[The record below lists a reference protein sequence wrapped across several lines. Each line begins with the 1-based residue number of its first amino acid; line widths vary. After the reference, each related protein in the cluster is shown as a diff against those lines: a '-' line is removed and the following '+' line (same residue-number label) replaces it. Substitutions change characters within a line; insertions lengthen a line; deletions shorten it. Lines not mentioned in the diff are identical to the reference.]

1 MHRLVLALAVV
12 LVAPVAFAAG
22 APGGAPAAKP
32 TEKTADATGPG
43 SIAGV
48 VAFKGAAPKAES
60 FKVSDPGCGA
70 ASVTDPSVL
79 VSKDGKALGNV
90 FVRIIKNAPPAAE
103 LPAGPVVVEQ
113 QGCLYRPFVQG
124 AVKGQKIQ
132 LRNTDGTMHNIHA
145 FQGAE
150 KGAKTI
156 FNVAQPPGA
165 KAVEKDPKGAEVV
178 KLKCDVHPWM
188 TAYVIVSEHGFF
200 SASDA
205 EGRFEIKAVPPGT
218 YTVEAWHERFGAL
231 TAEVKVEPGQAV
243 DPKFVFAD
251 KKG

>member
-1 MHRLVLALAVV
+1 MTLWGSLA
-12 LVAPVAFAAG
+12 FAG
-22 APGGAPAAKP
+22 APPAPAPAPRPAEPKP
-32 TEKTADATGPG
+32 DAAGPG

-48 VAFKGAAPKAES
+48 IGFKGAAPKVEHT
-60 FKVSDPGCGA
+60 KVSDPGCGT
-70 ASVTDPSVL
+70 ASVDDPSVL

-90 FVRIIKNAPPAAE
+90 FVRITRNAPAAE
-103 LPAGPVVVEQ
+103 VVPAGPVVVEQ

-132 LRNTDGTMHNIHA
+132 LKNADGTMHNIHA
-145 FQGAE
+145 YQGAE
-150 KGAKTI
+150 KGSKTL

-165 KAVEKDPKGAEVV
+165 KAVEKDPKSLDVV

-200 SASDA
+200 AASDA

-231 TAEVKVEPGQAV
+231 TAEVKVEPGQVA